1 MSENR
6 RFVPRG
12 ELDPNR
18 DLGVAAGLVLLGAV
32 VPLLVDLLA
41 HDLLALYLPG
51 MAGVAVAAVGV
62 GFCLWLV
69 VEWRDLD
76 RPNVAVAAVLVP
88 AALFAAVPVLG
99 AAGLFAHVP
108 DHLYV
113 SFEAVFGYFG
123 GIALGG
129 LGAVGLSVALERRD
143 SVPDPRRVATGAA
156 VVFVV
161 GLALVAGVNFAAA
174 SSATVTSMEA
184 GLAPVS
190 DPALNVTVEG
200 ASAEMRVTVVGP
212 TGASVTERVSRDD
225 LEDGRTTVSARLWN
239 DETPPDG
246 YLAKAN
252 GTYRVRVTT
261 LAGVTVD
268 RATFEADPGVAL
280 RVVETDSAR
289 GELDWNRSDPGSQH
303 EVRVGVAVTNDGAF
317 HTSAEAS
324 VAVPGEAR
332 DPRSGTYYF
341 APGETEAVVVGIPE
355 EAVERLR
362 DEGSET
368 VTVTVWQSRHRD
380 RLLVTVEVPL
390 PDEESDPG
398 PRP

>member
-1 MSENR
+1 MAESR
-6 RFVPRG
+6 QFVPRG

-18 DLGVAAGLVLLGAV
+18 DLAFASVLVLAGTLL
-32 VPLLVDLLA
+32 PLLVDLVA
-41 HDLLALYLPG
+41 HDLLSLYL
-51 MAGVAVAAVGV
+51 AGAAGPALAAAVF

-88 AALFAAVPVLG
+88 AALFGVVPILG
-99 AAGLFAHVP
+99 AAGAFEVLP
-108 DHLYV
+108 DHLLLR
-113 SFEAVFGYFG
+113 FEGIFGYFAAF
-123 GIALGG
+123 ALAG
-129 LGAVGLSVALERRD
+129 LCAVGLSVALHRRD
-143 SVPDPRRVATGAA
+143 SAPAPRRVATVTA
-156 VVFVV
+156 V
-161 GLALVAGVNFAAA
+161 ALVVAVTLLLGVNFAAA
-174 SSATVTSMEA
+174 SSASVTSTEA

-212 TGASVTERVSRDD
+212 TGASVTERVSRADV
-225 LEDGRTTVSARLWN
+225 EDGRATVSARLWN
-239 DETPPDG
+239 DGTPPDD
-246 YLAKAN
+246 YLVKTN

-268 RATFEADPGVAL
+268 RATFEADPGVGM

-289 GELDWNRSDPGSQH
+289 GELDWNRSDRSSQH

-324 VAVPGEAR
+324 VAVPGEERR
-332 DPRSGTYYF
+332 DPRSGTHYF
-341 APGETEAVVVGIPE
+341 DPGETGAMVVGIPE
-355 EAVERLR
+355 AAVERLR
-362 DEGSET
+362 AEGRET

-380 RLLVTVEVPL
+380 RVLATVEVPL
-390 PDEESDPG
+390 PPET
-398 PRP
+398 

>member
-6 RFVPRG
+6 RLVPRG

-41 HDLLALYLPG
+41 HDLLALYLTG
-51 MAGVAVAAVGV
+51 GAGVALAVAVV

-69 VEWRDLD
+69 VEWRALD
-76 RPNVAVAAVLVP
+76 RPNVAVASVLVP
-88 AALFAAVPVLG
+88 AALLALVPVVG
-99 AAGLFAHVP
+99 AAGLFE
-108 DHLYV
+108 HLPRHFYL
-113 SFEAVFGYFG
+113 SFEAIFGYFG
-123 GIALGG
+123 AIALAG
-129 LGAVGLSVALERRD
+129 LGAVGLSVALHRRNRAPD
-143 SVPDPRRVATGAA
+143 SRRVARVAA
-156 VVFVV
+156 VVLVV
-161 GLALVAGVNFAAA
+161 GLALVGGGNYAAA

-212 TGASVTERVSRDD
+212 TGASVTERVSRADV
-225 LEDGRTTVSARLWN
+225 EDGRATVSARLW
-239 DETPPDG
+239 DDSTPPDG
-246 YLAKAN
+246 YLARTN
-252 GTYRVRVTT
+252 GTYRARVTT

-289 GELDWNRSDPGSQH
+289 GELGWDRDDPGSEH

-324 VAVPGEAR
+324 VAVPSEDR

-341 APGETEAVVVGIPE
+341 EPGETEAMVVGIPE
-355 EAVERLR
+355 AAVDRLR
-362 DEGSET
+362 AEGRET
-368 VTVTVWQSRHRD
+368 VTVTVTVWRSRPGD
-380 RLLVTVEVPL
+380 TVLATVEVPL
-390 PDEESDPG
+390 PPEE
-398 PRP
+398 

>member
-18 DLGVAAGLVLLGAV
+18 DLGVAAGLVLAGA
-32 VPLLVDLLA
+32 LLPAIVGVLLFDLLS
-41 HDLLALYLPG
+41 LYLTG
-51 MAGVAVAAVGV
+51 LAGPAIAAGAF

-76 RPNVAVAAVLVP
+76 RPNVAVASVLVP
-88 AALFAAVPVLG
+88 AGLFALFPVLG
-99 AAGLFAHVP
+99 AGL
-108 DHLYV
+108 Y
-113 SFEAVFGYFG
+113 
-123 GIALGG
+123 
-129 LGAVGLSVALERRD
+129 AVGLGDSLPDSLRTLRFGAVFAYLAGFALAGLAAVGFSTFLHRRE
-143 SVPDPRRVATGAA
+143 STPTPRRVATVAA
-156 VVFVV
+156 VAVT
-161 GLALVAGVNFAAA
+161 VAGVLLLGVNFAAA
-174 SSATVTSMEA
+174 SSATVTDVGA

-212 TGASVTERVSRDD
+212 TGASVTERVSRGDVN
-225 LEDGRTTVSARLWN
+225 DGRTTVSARLWN
-239 DETPPDG
+239 DPPPPDG
-246 YLAKAN
+246 YLAKTN

-268 RATFEADPGVAL
+268 RATFEADPGATL

-289 GELDWNRSDPGSQH
+289 GELDWDREDPGAEH
-303 EVRVGVAVTNDGAF
+303 EVRVGVALTNDGAF
-317 HTSAEAS
+317 HTSAVAS
-324 VAVPGEAR
+324 VAVPGEDR

-341 APGETEAVVVGIPE
+341 DPGETEAMVVGIPGA
-355 EAVERLR
+355 AVERLR
-362 DEGSET
+362 AEGRET

-380 RLLVTVEVPL
+380 RVLATVEVPL
-390 PDEESDPG
+390 PPPEE
-398 PRP
+398 